1 MEKKKRNIVPAYCG
15 TYKINKRRFRRKTT
29 ARKKLAVKQRGGG
42 KNPKND
48 SKKNE
53 EKIIEAN
60 RKIRNDKYIKL
71 LEDYFEDEGKNRLEK
86 LKKEGLKKFITH
98 NSSTEHYINIGGLEV
113 ILEFSDKTTI
123 FIYPNIS
130 EVNNIF
136 IHNNSTENSYNIK
149 LVYTDYYDA
158 VNKIFRDERLFRG
171 VVSEE
176 PVIASPVVPETEP
189 PHEFS
194 NPEYNPDEYKSG
206 YLAVGLDA
214 SNQENYEN
222 GKGYTYVNDDD
233 DDDEDEEQLSNGGKR
248 RTNKRKTYRKKTT
261 RKRRRK
267 NTHKRKTYRKK

>member
-1 MEKKKRNIVPAYCG
+1 MYA
-15 TYKINKRRFRRKTT
+15 
-29 ARKKLAVKQRGGG
+29 
-42 KNPKND
+42 
-48 SKKNE
+48 
-53 EKIIEAN
+53 
-60 RKIRNDKYIKL
+60 
-71 LEDYFEDEGKNRLEK
+71 

-189 PHEFS
+189 QHEFS

-233 DDDEDEEQLSNGGKR
+233 DDDEEQLSNGGKR